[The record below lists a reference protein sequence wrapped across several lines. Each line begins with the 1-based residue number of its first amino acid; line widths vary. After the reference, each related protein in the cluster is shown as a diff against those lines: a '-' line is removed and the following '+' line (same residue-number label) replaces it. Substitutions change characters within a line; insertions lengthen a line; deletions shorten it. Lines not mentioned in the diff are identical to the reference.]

1 MPSTRANVTATVGGN
16 SFFAG
21 KNRIINGDFQ
31 IWQRGTSTSLTNGV
45 RSFGADRFQ
54 AQCNFSAGTA
64 SVSQQSFTAGTA
76 PVAGYEGTFFSRLT
90 CGSTSTYA
98 RPFHQAI
105 EDVRTFAGQT
115 VTVSFWAK
123 ASTTLSGN
131 IYLIQEFGSGGS
143 AAVNYASSSISVT
156 TAWTRFTFTQALNS
170 ISGKTI
176 GTGSSLIAMVEFG
189 SGLNSATLDIWGV
202 QVEAGSVATPF
213 ETATG
218 TLQGELAAC
227 QRYYTKSARTATT
240 PGDGNNYDT
249 DAIYAT
255 NSTHSAS
262 GMITQYFAF
271 PVNMRVAPTMTFFR
285 TNLSATNGRWGYYN
299 GSWVSATS
307 TTSISTSDKGFSVNM
322 DGSYTVNSVYP
333 ISGAFTASAEL

>member
-218 TLQGELAAC
+218 TIQGELAAC
-227 QRYYTKSARTATT
+227 QRYYYRTGVGSANETTYGIGMATSSTAAAIYIQYPVTMRVLPSSIDFANLAISDLVNYTVVLTALTVSDRNNIGGKVAATVASGLTQYRTAFLVNNNNTT
-240 PGDGNNYDT
+240 
-249 DAIYAT
+249 
-255 NSTHSAS
+255 
-262 GMITQYFAF
+262 
-271 PVNMRVAPTMTFFR
+271 
-285 TNLSATNGRWGYYN
+285 GYL
-299 GSWVSATS
+299 
-307 TTSISTSDKGFSVNM
+307 GF
-322 DGSYTVNSVYP
+322 
-333 ISGAFTASAEL
+333 SAEL

>member
-16 SFFAG
+16 PFFAG

-202 QVEAGSVATPF
+202 QVESGSVATAF
-213 ETATG
+213 QTATG
-218 TLQGELAAC
+218 TLQGETALC
-227 QRYYTKSARTATT
+227 QRYYYRTNTNGSSYAIMTTGGWANSTTSAKLLVAYPVQMRRTVTSLESGGTLRVSDDSNNYAITSVAM
-240 PGDGNNYDT
+240 DGNNNT
-249 DAIYAT
+249 
-255 NSTHSAS
+255 
-262 GMITQYFAF
+262 
-271 PVNMRVAPTMTFFR
+271 VNQAQVT
-285 TNLSATNGRWGYYN
+285 
-299 GSWVSATS
+299 
-307 TTSISTSDKGFSVNM
+307 FSV
-322 DGSYTVNSVYP
+322 S
-333 ISGAFTASAEL
+333 SGLTQFRPYFVRGDNDATAYLAFSAEL